1 MFTQAHRHT
10 PPVSQTRKHSIEW
23 EKILASY
30 KFDQALVKH
39 TKDKERKKI
48 NIKEKKTLKIGRGI
62 EPKQI

>member
-1 MFTQAHRHT
+1 MQACSHRRTGTHH
-10 PPVSQTRKHSIEW
+10 PSVKRGSDSIEW

-48 NIKEKKTLKIGRGI
+48 NIKKKKNTKNR
-62 EPKQI
+62 PRN